1 MASSKDGEEDKVSAH
16 TFYKLCSWLSV
27 DFFSVVRELDM
38 RQFFF
43 VFVFCSS
50 SFARDSLLSLNKQS
64 IKGIARRVVDK
75 LLAVRK
81 SKIGTYV
88 DLDIGDVN
96 AIIQETR
103 SIFLKQPMLIETD
116 APINICGKIFVL
128 SLFLHFFEEHF

>member
-1 MASSKDGEEDKVSAH
+1 M
-16 TFYKLCSWLSV
+16 LI
-27 DFFSVVRELDM
+27 FFGCERTRHETSFFL
-38 RQFFF
+38 FLFLFF
-43 VFVFCSS
+43 VSS
-50 SFARDSLLSLNKQS
+50 SFARDSPLSLNKQS

-116 APINICGKIFVL
+116 APINICGKIYL
-128 SLFLHFFEEHF
+128 SLFSFTSL